1 MINQIVTIAIMLLAG
16 LCLCLWIM
24 WVSEKKMRLRSEA
37 ACRNMTESLKD
48 MQIHLEALK
57 KIAEA
62 RRRLEKR
69 IEGAETH
76 EEMAD
81 IFNYIRDLNNSRVQ
95 DDARNRCSAASETTE
110 AGNRAD

>member
-1 MINQIVTIAIMLLAG
+1 MINQIIIIVMMILSG
-16 LCLCLWIM
+16 LCLWLWIM
-24 WVSEKKMRLRSEA
+24 WVSEKKMRLKSEA
-37 ACRNMTESLKD
+37 ACRNMTESLED
-48 MQIHLEALK
+48 LQVHFEALK
-57 KIAEA
+57 KIAET
-62 RRRLEKR
+62 RRQLEKR

-95 DDARNRCSAASETTE
+95 DDARNCCRAASETTE

>member
-1 MINQIVTIAIMLLAG
+1 MINQIIIIVMMILSG

-24 WVSEKKMRLRSEA
+24 WVSEKKMRLRSEEV
-37 ACRNMTESLKD
+37 CRNMTESLED
-48 MQIHLEALK
+48 LQVHFEALK
-57 KIAEA
+57 KIAET
-62 RRRLEKR
+62 RRQLEKR

-95 DDARNRCSAASETTE
+95 DDARNCRRAATETTE
-110 AGNRAD
+110 AGNRVD

>member
-1 MINQIVTIAIMLLAG
+1 MINEIVIIAIMILSG

-24 WVSEKKMRLRSEA
+24 WISEKKTRLKSEA
-37 ACRNMTESLKD
+37 ACRNMTESLED
-48 MQIHLEALK
+48 LQVHLEALK

-62 RRRLEKR
+62 RRQLEKR

-95 DDARNRCSAASETTE
+95 DDARSCRRAAPETTE
-110 AGNRAD
+110 AGNRGD

>member
-24 WVSEKKMRLRSEA
+24 WVSEKKMRLESEA

-95 DDARNRCSAASETTE
+95 DDARSCRRAATETAET
-110 AGNRAD
+110 GNRAD